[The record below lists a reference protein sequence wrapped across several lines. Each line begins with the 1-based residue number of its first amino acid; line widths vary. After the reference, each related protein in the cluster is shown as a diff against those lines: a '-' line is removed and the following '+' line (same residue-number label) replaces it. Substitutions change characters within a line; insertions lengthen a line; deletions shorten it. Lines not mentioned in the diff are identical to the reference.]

1 VSLFYAFNILAFILL
16 VLFLI
21 ALGVGFAQGIL
32 RQVIGMAALYIA
44 LVLGAQ
50 YYSPFSTWLQS
61 TLFLQKTSLLSA
73 ISFFIIVVVV
83 WIIVT
88 GLAFDAYRATKLNL
102 FPLIDQLGG
111 AILAVITLTVAL
123 AFILPVIKLMVS
135 EPWVSIENV
144 RQMLNAAI
152 TGSRLVPELI
162 GLRPLLLNSLTPLLP
177 YGIPSIFTFQ

>member
-1 VSLFYAFNILAFILL
+1 MSIFYAFNVLDFILL
-16 VLFLI
+16 VFFLV

-50 YYSPFSTWLQS
+50 YYSPFSNWLQHI
-61 TLFLQKTSLLSA
+61 LFLPKTSLLSA
-73 ISFFIIVVVV
+73 ISFFIIVVMV
-83 WIIVT
+83 WIIIT
-88 GLAFDAYRATKLNL
+88 GLAFDAYRSTKINL

-111 AILAVITLTVAL
+111 ALLAVITLAVSL

-135 EPWVSIENV
+135 EPWLSIENI
-144 RQMLNAAI
+144 RQMLNTAL

-162 GLRPLLLNSLTPLLP
+162 GFRSLLINSITPWLP
-177 YGIPSIFTFQ
+177 YGIPSIFTFE